1 MSSTAEKDR
10 ARRVTTLVYAINQL
24 RQEGHINPAQQVEL
38 KAAAE
43 GFGPSWQQIAE
54 TTLDKTNFDRPLFKA
69 QILAA
74 LGGQSVDAVKV
85 GASAEDA
92 SSDSAGGRSGEKG
105 RDSITRTFS
114 RRKGEH
120 LAPLTA
126 ITPVKSVAADER
138 HEDLTR
144 RHKANASHD
153 SNRTAS
159 VPDQGKMAKDFRDTL
174 AAMKGKEP
182 RPPGATAPPTVSE
195 EASASATSAHAV
207 SVSTST
213 TAASR

>member
-1 MSSTAEKDR
+1 MSTAEKDR
-10 ARRVTTLVYAINQL
+10 ARRVTALVYAINQL

-38 KAAAE
+38 KGAAE
-43 GFGPSWQQIAE
+43 SFGPSWQQIAE

-74 LGGQSVDAVKV
+74 LAGQPVDAVKV
-85 GASAEDA
+85 GTAAEDA
-92 SSDSAGGRSGEKG
+92 SAESGRSGEKG

-138 HEDLTR
+138 HEDLSR

-182 RPPGATAPPTVSE
+182 RPPTGAPSTVTE
-195 EASASATSAHAV
+195 EASASAAAALAV
-207 SVSTST
+207 STTT
-213 TAASR
+213 TAAST